1 MELQTPQVGVRSGLD
16 LGTLSYDV
24 SIISSIA
31 IILGTLFVVVQIRQT
46 NRMIRVSGKQA
57 EAAAIQ
63 AKLTTEQLKQDHEL
77 ANMDLI
83 MRLYEFANTAEVQA
97 AWLTVLNSKIS
108 TYEDFES
115 LSKSDQVAFFQ
126 IGALFESLGVL
137 VERDIVN
144 VNVIEDMFLTRLAWK
159 SMKPFVSGVRERY
172 GEEENY
178 AGFQRLYEKIVL
190 AEKKESE

>member
-1 MELQTPQVGVRSGLD
+1 VELQTPQVGVRSGLD

>member
-1 MELQTPQVGVRSGLD
+1 MD
-16 LGTLSYDV
+16 LGSLSYDV
-24 SIISSIA
+24 SIVSSIA

-57 EAAAIQ
+57 EAAAVQ

-97 AWLTVLNSKIS
+97 AWLTVLNSNIS

-115 LSKSDQVAFFQ
+115 LPKPDQVAFFQ

-137 VERDIVN
+137 VDRGIVD
-144 VNVIEDMFLTRLAWK
+144 VNVIEDMFLTRLAWD

-178 AGFQRLYEKIVL
+178 AGFQRLYEKIIQ
-190 AEKKESE
+190 AEK